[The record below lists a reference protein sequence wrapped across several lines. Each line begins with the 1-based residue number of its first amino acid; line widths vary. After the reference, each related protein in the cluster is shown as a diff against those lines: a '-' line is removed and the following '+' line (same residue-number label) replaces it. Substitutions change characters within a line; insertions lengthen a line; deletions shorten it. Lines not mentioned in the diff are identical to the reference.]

1 MAGARVREAVE
12 MTDRHDWQP
21 VTGDAWHGV
30 RYFCTTRSGGVSA
43 PPYDSLNLGLHVGDD
58 LASVHEN
65 RRRLR
70 AMLPGDP
77 LWLQQVH
84 GVDVV
89 DADVAAGV
97 ADAQGAAASARQ
109 GGVASPLSASGS
121 MGQAAAPG
129 VSVAPV
135 GDAAV
140 TCRPGRVLAIMT
152 ADCLPVVIA
161 DVQGRTLGVAH
172 AGWRG
177 LAGGVLEQT
186 LAQLRRRCPQAQG
199 WRAWIGPAIGP
210 QAFEVGRDVFQA
222 FVDQRPEA
230 GAYFRAGVMP
240 GKWLADLAGLAA
252 MRLRAAGVDQVQASG
267 LCTVSQAGQFYSYRR
282 HSVTGRMATC
292 AWLCDE

>member
-1 MAGARVREAVE
+1 MTGVRRHEGVD
-12 MTDRHDWQP
+12 MTDRHDWHP

-43 PPYDSLNLGLHVGDD
+43 APYDSLNLGWHVGDD
-58 LASVHEN
+58 PANVHEN

-70 AMLPGDP
+70 AMLPGEP

-84 GVDVV
+84 GADVV
-89 DADVAAGV
+89 DADAGV
-97 ADAQGAAASARQ
+97 VDGAAASARH
-109 GGVASPLSASGS
+109 GGVVASPPAASHIH
-121 MGQAAAPG
+121 QAVVPG
-129 VSVAPV
+129 FTGEPVA
-135 GDAAV
+135 DAAV
-140 TCRPGRVLAIMT
+140 TSRPGRVLAIMT

-161 DVQGRTLGVAH
+161 DVQGRALGVAH

-210 QAFEVGRDVFQA
+210 QAFEVGQDVFQA

-230 GAYFRAGVMP
+230 GAYFRAGATP
-240 GKWLADLAGLAA
+240 GKWLADLTGLAA
-252 MRLRAAGVDQVQASG
+252 MRLHAAGVDQVQSSG
-267 LCTVSQAGQFYSYRR
+267 MCTVLQAGQFYSYRR